1 MYVIL
6 LSKLRFDQINYSGRS
21 GTCWQFGVPKWY
33 EIVKRLGT
41 AGLAVYVHKSDLHLI
56 NGFCVGLVI
65 VVKKFI
71 MSSPGSLL
79 VFCIT

>member
-1 MYVIL
+1 M
-6 LSKLRFDQINYSGRS
+6 
-21 GTCWQFGVPKWY
+21 PKSY

-79 VFCIT
+79 VFCITQLHIEAIPLVHTTKVTQ